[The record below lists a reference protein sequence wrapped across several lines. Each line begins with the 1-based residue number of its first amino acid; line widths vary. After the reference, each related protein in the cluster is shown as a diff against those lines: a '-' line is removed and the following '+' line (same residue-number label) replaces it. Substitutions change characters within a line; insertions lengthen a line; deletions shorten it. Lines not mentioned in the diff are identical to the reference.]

1 MSLVKVHASVIAAA
15 AVLAQLKGDVW
26 WDGSAAWWL
35 AARSESR
42 LVDLTGLL
50 AQSEYVMNLLTH
62 AITLFEIVFAIGL
75 WCAPTQRIVALAG
88 LVAWPLIG
96 GLAGEPLWGLTMAIV
111 SLSCVPW
118 ASKRPFQWR
127 TIFRESQPV

>member
-1 MSLVKVHASVIAAA
+1 M
-15 AVLAQLKGDVW
+15 W

-96 GLAGEPLWGLTMAIV
+96 GLAGEPLWGLTMAIL
-111 SLSCVPW
+111 SLACVPL
-118 ASKRPFQWR
+118 ASKRPFQLR
-127 TIFRESQPV
+127 TIFRDSQSV